1 MVMKINENGGTHF
14 GEQLIDN
21 SISNAGSTVG
31 TSTLLENGIQLV
43 EDDDMQT
50 ALISLFF
57 IL

>member
-1 MVMKINENGGTHF
+1 MKINENGGTHF